1 MRDRE
6 ERPLGYFSRKLTTA
20 ESNYTVSELECL
32 AVVREV
38 DAFAIHLH
46 GRKFRIV
53 TDHRA
58 LTALN
63 TSSKLNGRLLRW
75 ALALQ
80 AYFFDVQHRAG
91 VNHSNAD
98 GLSRQAW
105 PEVDSIPDKDS
116 KAEIKRD
123 RLSPRE
129 GGCQG
134 PTPDHEQIL
143 IYVITN
149 GILTSIK

>member
-1 MRDRE
+1 MRGRQK
-6 ERPLGYFSRKLTTA
+6 RPLGYFSRKLTTG

-32 AVVREV
+32 GMVRAV

-46 GRKFRIV
+46 GRKFRII

-63 TSSKLNGRLLRW
+63 MSSKLNGRLLRW

-91 VNHSNAD
+91 INHSNAD

-105 PEVDSIPDKDS
+105 PEVDSIPDKHS
-116 KAEIKRD
+116 KAEIKMD

-129 GGCQG
+129 R
-134 PTPDHEQIL
+134 
-143 IYVITN
+143 
-149 GILTSIK
+149 

>member
-1 MRDRE
+1 M
-6 ERPLGYFSRKLTTA
+6 TA

-32 AVVREV
+32 AVMRAV

-58 LTALN
+58 LRALN

-98 GLSRQAW
+98 SLSRQAW

-134 PTPDHEQIL
+134 PT
-143 IYVITN
+143 
-149 GILTSIK
+149 S